1 MIDLTVW
8 NLTLPV
14 ETPPLTTAAARP
26 KLQTAYFTNTGDK
39 VVFWSP
45 VTGSHTGNSDFPRSE
60 LRETSTDGKARNWL
74 YTSGL
79 NTLKGT
85 LSVNQVP
92 STGRVVVAQI
102 HAKDAATPLLKVV
115 YRYSNG
121 IGSIDLEYRLKP
133 ADAKSPVAYTVSNVP
148 LNKSFAYAIQMNKQG
163 KLTVLINNA
172 GPQLQLAPAW
182 YKYAF
187 YFKAGAYTLD
197 NVGYATEGGKV
208 TYTRL
213 EASHSH

>member
-14 ETPPLTTAAARP
+14 ESPPLTTAAALP
-26 KLQTAYFTNTGDK
+26 KLQTTYFTSSGEK
-39 VVFWSP
+39 VVFWAP
-45 VTGSHTGNSDFPRSE
+45 VSGSHTGNSDFPRSE

-74 YTSGL
+74 YDSGL

-102 HAKDAATPLLKVV
+102 HAKNAPTPLLKVV
-115 YRYSNG
+115 YRYANG
-121 IGSIDLEYRLKP
+121 TGNIDLEYRVKP
-133 ADAKSPVAYTVSNVP
+133 ADVKSPVAYTVANVP
-148 LNKSFAYAIQMNKQG
+148 LNKSFAYAIQINKQG
-163 KLTVLINNA
+163 KFTVLINNA
-172 GPQLQLAPAW
+172 GPQIQLAPAW

-197 NVGYATEGGKV
+197 NVGYANEGGKV

-213 EASHSH
+213 DVSHL